1 MYRQLIGLGLLLA
14 LLAACGTYEY
24 KGSEYP
30 GNSAPDFTLQSATG
44 ETVRLSEQAGNVVL
58 LFFGYTHC
66 PDVCPTTLGVARQV
80 LNGLGNEAARVKFFF
95 VTVDPERDS
104 PANLASYTAHFHPDI
119 TALTGEPTALAAVYD
134 AYGIFIEKEMQP
146 DAVSEY
152 SVTHT
157 ARVFLIDPQGKL
169 RLSYVF
175 GTPAEDILSD
185 VRYILNLN
193 SE

>member
-1 MYRQLIGLGLLLA
+1 MYRRLIVWGLLLA

-30 GNSAPDFTLQSATG
+30 GNPAPDFTLQSATG
-44 ETVRLSEQAGNVVL
+44 ETVRLSEQSGNVVL

-66 PDVCPTTLGVARQV
+66 PDVCPTTLGEARQV
-80 LNGLGNEAARVKFFF
+80 LNELGDEAARVKFFF

-104 PANLASYTAHFHPDI
+104 PADLASYTAHFHPNI
-119 TALTGEPTALAAVYD
+119 TALTGDTAALEAVYG
-134 AYGIFIEKEMQP
+134 AYGIFTEKEPQP
-146 DAVSEY
+146 NSAADY

-157 ARVFLIDPQGKL
+157 ARVFLIDPQGRL
-169 RLSYVF
+169 RLSYAF

-185 VRYILNLN
+185 VRYILKKK
-193 SE
+193 